1 MKPRIVNILWTGG
14 LDSSFRVIELSQM
27 EVIIQPYYIIDPVR
41 SSLHYELKAIETIS
55 NIIRKHPK
63 TKAQLLNLKKIYI
76 KDINP
81 DKDITDAFNRLHNKY
96 TI

>member
-41 SSLHYELKAIETIS
+41 SLFTM
-55 NIIRKHPK
+55 N
-63 TKAQLLNLKKIYI
+63 
-76 KDINP
+76 
-81 DKDITDAFNRLHNKY
+81 
-96 TI
+96 